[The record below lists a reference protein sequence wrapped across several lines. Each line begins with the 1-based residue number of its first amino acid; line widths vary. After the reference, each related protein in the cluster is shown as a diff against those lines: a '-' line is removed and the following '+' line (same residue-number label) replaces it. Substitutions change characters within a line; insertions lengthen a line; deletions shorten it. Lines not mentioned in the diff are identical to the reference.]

1 MACKI
6 VDLDEAAHKLTESS
20 GSGAAGEGWN
30 EQIRRLARGK
40 ELVMR
45 EIRILSKL
53 SHVSIAKPQSFPSI
67 LTHLSRTSSISR
79 KLSSQVVLCE

>member
-6 VDLDEAAHKLTESS
+6 VDLDEAAHKRTEDS
-20 GSGAAGEGWN
+20 GSDAASEGWN
-30 EQIRRLARGK
+30 ERVRRLTHGK

-53 SHVSIAKPQSFPSI
+53 SHVHIANPQCPSHTDACQPHI
-67 LTHLSRTSSISR
+67 VNLKKAFISNSA
-79 KLSSQVVLCE
+79 L